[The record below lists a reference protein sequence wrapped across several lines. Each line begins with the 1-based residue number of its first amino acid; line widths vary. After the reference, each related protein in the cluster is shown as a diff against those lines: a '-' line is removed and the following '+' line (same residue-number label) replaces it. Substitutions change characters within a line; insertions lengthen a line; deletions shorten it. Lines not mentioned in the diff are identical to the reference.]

1 MMTVRSKKKS
11 SKTTDG
17 VLDALL
23 SAQKKTKNFARWR
36 QLQAIWLR
44 ERLQLSGPHVAR
56 SLNYR
61 LQTVHALWH
70 KWLDR
75 GMKMFLDRNRRGGR
89 HNAYLTV
96 EQEKEFLRPFLKK
109 AEDGGALEMQEIKK
123 EFEKQVGRSVSTSTI
138 YRLLNRHRGR
148 RNEPGRGLGKGVDR
162 HCGIGCGKPPKGMTQ
177 ARKEGYMRAQNHLD
191 IMKLDHRPT
200 STNTVSEGTVG
211 KEMSR

>member
-1 MMTVRSKKKS
+1 M
-11 SKTTDG
+11 
-17 VLDALL
+17 DALL

-36 QLQAIWLR
+36 QRQAIWLR

-89 HNAYLTV
+89 HNAYISLTV
-96 EQEKEFLRPFLKK
+96 EQEKEFLRPFLEK
-109 AEDGGALEMQEIKK
+109 AGDGEALEMQEIKK
-123 EFEKQVGRSVSTSTI
+123 EFEKHVGRSVSTSTI

-148 RNEPGRGLGKGVDR
+148 K
-162 HCGIGCGKPPKGMTQ
+162 
-177 ARKEGYMRAQNHLD
+177 
-191 IMKLDHRPT
+191 
-200 STNTVSEGTVG
+200 TNLE
-211 KEMSR
+211 EH